1 MTLHPDGRLTDDYD
15 EYDAQ
20 TTEIP
25 HPADIAY
32 YNDNDTNFTYDDDE
46 FTPQDLII
54 SAAKRGDING
64 IKQVIETGVSIDV
77 IEWGWA
83 PLHWISTHYDES
95 SKSVPDYIIKATEL
109 LIEMGANVD
118 VRGDMNE
125 TPLHHVANLGLIETA
140 NVLLK
145 KGASIDVVDKFGW
158 TPLHYAAAN
167 GKMGTSRLL
176 ILYGANLN
184 TSIASAFYNGEYTE
198 SRPASLA
205 FKHKK
210 HETLPVQL
218 EKCSSGLFTYENWIK
233 SKQVKYI
240 TLLEKIIP
248 NLPREICGD
257 FVDYWIDISREAW
270 LDEVWPISVN
280 E

>member
-1 MTLHPDGRLTDDYD
+1 MTHHFMLVE

-32 YNDNDTNFTYDDDE
+32 LYDNDANFTYDDDE
-46 FTPQDLII
+46 CTPQDLII
-54 SAAKRGDING
+54 SAAKRHDANG

-83 PLHWISTHYDES
+83 PLHWVSTHYEES

-109 LIEMGANVD
+109 LIDMGANVN

-125 TPLHHVANLGLIETA
+125 TPLHHVANLGLIETTT
-140 NVLLK
+140 VLLQ

-167 GKMGTSRLL
+167 GQMGTTRLL
-176 ILYGANLN
+176 VLYGANLN
-184 TSIASAFYNGEYTE
+184 ASIDTAFYNGEHTE
-198 SRPASLA
+198 SHPASLA
-205 FKHKK
+205 LKHKK
-210 HETLPVQL
+210 HDTLPEQL
-218 EKCSSGLFTYENWIK
+218 QKCTKGIFAYDNWVKAKRSTLIGIFEKTMYN
-233 SKQVKYI
+233 
-240 TLLEKIIP
+240 IP
-248 NLPREICGD
+248 SEVCGN

-270 LDEVWPISVN
+270 LDKVWPLSVK

>member
-1 MTLHPDGRLTDDYD
+1 MTHHSDAHMVDDYE

-20 TTEIP
+20 TTDVP

-32 YNDNDTNFTYDDDE
+32 FYDNDANLAYDDDE

-54 SAAKRGDING
+54 SAAKRHDANG
-64 IKQVIETGVSIDV
+64 IKRVLETGVCIDV

-83 PLHWISTHYDES
+83 PLHWVSTNYDES

-109 LIEMGANVD
+109 LIEMGANLD

-125 TPLHHVANLGLIETA
+125 TPLHHVANIGLVETTT
-140 NVLLK
+140 VLLQ
-145 KGASIDVVDKFGW
+145 KGATIDVVDKFGW

-167 GKMGTSRLL
+167 GKMGTARLL
-176 ILYGANLN
+176 VLYGANLN
-184 TSIASAFYNGEYTE
+184 SSIASAFYNGEYAE
-198 SRPASLA
+198 SSPASLA
-205 FKHKK
+205 LKHKK
-210 HETLPVQL
+210 HDTLPEQL
-218 EKCSSGLFTYENWIK
+218 QKCTKGMFTYENWVK
-233 SKQVKYI
+233 SKRSKFI
-240 TLLEKIIP
+240 TLLEKTMRNIP
-248 NLPREICGD
+248 SEVCGN

-270 LDEVWPISVN
+270 LDKVWPLSVK